1 MIDAI
6 QLISMRKAKVYL
18 DKKERQKEVRK
29 NRITK
34 LIFQTA
40 SVLFDKLFFIEG
52 GTCKMMI
59 PKNTLAGLKRYV
71 KDRIHPGGFLIAV
84 LENNLR
90 KSFGQADKEN
100 REALFEIVCHCYK
113 ELPSI
118 CWGSPEKVKNWLL
131 GKEGK
136 NGLL

>member
-6 QLISMRKAKVYL
+6 QLISMRKAKAYL
-18 DKKERQKEVRK
+18 DKKERQKEVGK

-34 LIFQTA
+34 LIFLAA
-40 SVLFDKLFFIEG
+40 SVLLDKLFFIEG
-52 GTCKMMI
+52 GTCKMI
-59 PKNTLAGLKRYV
+59 PKHTLGGIKRYV
-71 KDRIHPGGFLIAV
+71 ENRIPPGGFLTAV

-113 ELPSI
+113 ELPYN

-131 GKEGK
+131 GKNRDEEV
-136 NGLL
+136 

>member
-6 QLISMRKAKVYL
+6 QSISMRKAKVYF

-34 LIFQTA
+34 LA
-40 SVLFDKLFFIEG
+40 SVLFNKLFFIEG
-52 GTCKMMI
+52 GTCKMI
-59 PKNTLAGLKRYV
+59 PRHTLGGIKRYV
-71 KDRIHPGGFLIAV
+71 ENRIPPGGFLTAV

-113 ELPSI
+113 ELPYD

-131 GKEGK
+131 GKNRDEEV
-136 NGLL
+136 

>member
-1 MIDAI
+1 MIDTI
-6 QLISMRKAKVYL
+6 QLISMRKAKAYL

-29 NRITK
+29 NLITR
-34 LIFQTA
+34 LA
-40 SVLFDKLFFIEG
+40 LVLFDKLFFIEG

-100 REALFEIVCHCYK
+100 RKALFEIVCHCYN

-131 GKEGK
+131 GKSRNEEV
-136 NGLL
+136 

>member
-1 MIDAI
+1 MIDTI

-34 LIFQTA
+34 LA
-40 SVLFDKLFFIEG
+40 LVLFDKLFFVEG

-59 PKNTLAGLKRYV
+59 PKNTLAGLKRYA

-90 KSFGQADKEN
+90 KSFGQADKAN
-100 REALFEIVCHCYK
+100 REALFEIVCHCYN

-131 GKEGK
+131 GKSRNEEV
-136 NGLL
+136 

>member
-1 MIDAI
+1 MIDTI
-6 QLISMRKAKVYL
+6 QSISMRKAKVYV
-18 DKKERQKEVRK
+18 DKKEQQKEVRK

-34 LIFQTA
+34 LA
-40 SVLFDKLFFIEG
+40 SVLFDKLFFVEG
-52 GTCKMMI
+52 GTYKMMI
-59 PKNTLAGLKRYV
+59 PKNTLAGLKRYI

-90 KSFGQADKEN
+90 KSFRQADKAN
-100 REALFEIVCHCYK
+100 REALFEIVCHCYN

-131 GKEGK
+131 RKEEIGS
-136 NGLL
+136 

>member
-1 MIDAI
+1 
-6 QLISMRKAKVYL
+6 
-18 DKKERQKEVRK
+18 
-29 NRITK
+29 
-34 LIFQTA
+34 
-40 SVLFDKLFFIEG
+40 
-52 GTCKMMI
+52 MMI
-59 PKNTLAGLKRYV
+59 PKNTLAELKRYV

-90 KSFGQADKEN
+90 KSFGQADKAN
-100 REALFEIVCHCYK
+100 REALFEIVCHCYN

-131 GKEGK
+131 GKEDK

>member
-1 MIDAI
+1 MINTIQI
-6 QLISMRKAKVYL
+6 QLISMQKAKAYL

-34 LIFQTA
+34 LA
-40 SVLFDKLFFIEG
+40 SVLFDKLFFVEG

-90 KSFGQADKEN
+90 KSFGQADKKN
-100 REALFEIVCHCYK
+100 REALFEIVCHCYN

-131 GKEGK
+131 RKEEIGS
-136 NGLL
+136 

>member
-1 MIDAI
+1 
-6 QLISMRKAKVYL
+6 
-18 DKKERQKEVRK
+18 
-29 NRITK
+29 
-34 LIFQTA
+34 
-40 SVLFDKLFFIEG
+40 
-52 GTCKMMI
+52 MMI
-59 PKNTLAGLKRYV
+59 PKNTLAGLKRYA
-71 KDRIHPGGFLIAV
+71 KDRIHPGGFLTAV

-131 GKEGK
+131 GKEDK
-136 NGLL
+136 NGFSSGADISDSLSIVGYFLLKEVRK